1 MSTIVSGYES
11 WSEEF
16 LTQRIGLSSPTRAFG
31 SEDSEDED
39 CNLELEK
46 FLIHMCDDLLND

>member
-1 MSTIVSGYES
+1 MMRAFVSQE
-11 WSEEF
+11 SEE
-16 LTQRIGLSSPTRAFG
+16 
-31 SEDSEDED
+31 ED

>member
-1 MSTIVSGYES
+1 M
-11 WSEEF
+11 
-16 LTQRIGLSSPTRAFG
+16 RAFE
-31 SEDSEDED
+31 SKETEEED